1 MSKVVL
7 ASQLPNK
14 RNASLAPGL
23 KQRHVTMLS
32 IAGVICAGLFVC
44 SVHAFSASVPAA
56 LLAYLIAGTLLVLVM
71 RMLCDMA
78 VASPATGC
86 FSTYADRSICR

>member
-32 IAGVICAGLFVC
+32 IAGVIGAGLFVAPAMPSPPPARPPC
-44 SVHAFSASVPAA
+44 SP
-56 LLAYLIAGTLLVLVM
+56 T
-71 RMLCDMA
+71 
-78 VASPATGC
+78 
-86 FSTYADRSICR
+86 

>member
-14 RNASLAPGL
+14 RNALAPGL

-32 IAGVICAGLFVC
+32 IAG
-44 SVHAFSASVPAA
+44 
-56 LLAYLIAGTLLVLVM
+56 
-71 RMLCDMA
+71 
-78 VASPATGC
+78 
-86 FSTYADRSICR
+86 

>member
-7 ASQLPNK
+7 VSQLPNK

-32 IAGVICAGLFVC
+32 IAGVIGAGLFVG
-44 SVHAFSASVPAA
+44 SGHAIAAAGPAA
-56 LLAYLIAGTLLVLVM
+56 
-71 RMLCDMA
+71 C
-78 VASPATGC
+78 SPT
-86 FSTYADRSICR
+86 

>member
-32 IAGVICAGLFVC
+32 IAGVIGAGLFVG
-44 SVHAFSASVPAA
+44 SGHAIAAAGPAA
-56 LLAYLIAGTLLVLVM
+56 LLAYLIAGTLVVRESEINQKGKARKLW
-71 RMLCDMA
+71 DIEE
-78 VASPATGC
+78 GKG
-86 FSTYADRSICR
+86 I

>member
-32 IAGVICAGLFVC
+32 IAG
-44 SVHAFSASVPAA
+44 
-56 LLAYLIAGTLLVLVM
+56 AYLSM
-71 RMLCDMA
+71 
-78 VASPATGC
+78 S
-86 FSTYADRSICR
+86 